1 LRILISTSHL
11 GLVGGVQTYLRTLLP
26 KLSEKGYSLGLV
38 YQFTNLDYLDTVL
51 SKEHSVQT
59 FHLDNR
65 NANQT
70 LKAVDKWKPDIVF
83 NQGLSNT
90 NFESELANKYPTI
103 FYAHSTYGSC
113 ISGTK
118 MFSFPNNKVCSKAL
132 DNKCILNYVLRGCGG
147 RNIFKI
153 YRLLKDSLAQKKNL
167 YKYKKILV
175 ASDWMREVLIQNI
188 GCFAKVEKVPLF
200 PTAFLASEEPPE
212 PKKGFNDSL
221 LFVGR
226 ISKYKGW
233 DHAIAA
239 TEVASCRLGRPLA
252 LTIIGSG
259 YDEKRLRLKIR
270 GAKIPVIYHGWL
282 SSEQI
287 EREYRKADVLL
298 VPSLWGEP
306 FGLVGIEA
314 GCFGLPVAGYR
325 VGGISDWLIPG
336 VTGECGRDGEISI
349 KTLSD
354 CIVRI
359 MSDIKYRNNLS
370 FNSWALSKAY
380 GLDSHVHQLEKHFV
394 SIVK

>member
-1 LRILISTSHL
+1 LRILISVSHL
-11 GLVGGVQTYLRTLLP
+11 GLVGGVQTYLKSLFP
-26 KLSEKGYSLGLV
+26 KLIDKGYSLGLV
-38 YQFTNLDYLDTVL
+38 YQFKSPDGLETVL
-51 SKEHSVQT
+51 LDHHRVQT
-59 FHLDNR
+59 FHMDNCDY
-65 NANQT
+65 NKT
-70 LKAVDKWKPDIVF
+70 LKAIESWRPDIVF

-118 MFSFPNNKVCSKAL
+118 MFSFPNNKGCSKAL
-132 DNKCILNYVLRGCGG
+132 DNKCVLNYALRGCGG
-147 RNIFKI
+147 RNIFKAFK
-153 YRLLKDSLAQKKNL
+153 LLKNSLAQKKNL

-175 ASDWMREVLIQNI
+175 ASDWMRQVLIQNI

-200 PTAFLASEEPPE
+200 PTAFLASEEPPK
-212 PKKGFNDSL
+212 PKKVFDYSL

-252 LTIIGSG
+252 LTIVGSG

-359 MSDIKYRNNLS
+359 MSEINYRNNLS
-370 FNSWALSKAY
+370 SNAWAHSKAY